1 MSLSSRN
8 SDLTQGNITKHLI
21 RLVLPLIAGNILQQ
35 LYNTVDAFVVA
46 RYAGIAEFAAI
57 GVAGAVMNLF
67 LFAAREEGVF
77 VGWISLVYIPKLG
90 PWKGRGHVYVDEL
103 WVEPG
108 HRRKGLA
115 VALMAK
121 ADELCAAL
129 DATGTRL
136 YVNVN
141 NPGAQSLYEKCGFA
155 ENGRALFMEKRL

>member
-1 MSLSSRN
+1 MSL
-8 SDLTQGNITKHLI
+8 LI
-21 RLVLPLIAGNILQQ
+21 ERIDETN
-35 LYNTVDAFVVA
+35 YF
-46 RYAGIAEFAAI
+46 EFEDMVFWRQN
-57 GVAGAVMNLF
+57 GVQRAPSASTPSPREAQELKNPNLF
-67 LFAAREEGVF
+67 VFAAREEGVF

-115 VALMAK
+115 AALMAK

-129 DATGTRL
+129 DATGIRL

-141 NPGAQSLYEKCGFA
+141 NPGARSLYEKCGFTPSGDA
-155 ENGRALFMEKRL
+155 TFMEKHL

>member
-1 MSLSSRN
+1 MSLLIERIDESNYSEFEDMVYWRQNGVQRTPTSSSPSPRETEELKN
-8 SDLTQGNITKHLI
+8 
-21 RLVLPLIAGNILQQ
+21 P
-35 LYNTVDAFVVA
+35 
-46 RYAGIAEFAAI
+46 
-57 GVAGAVMNLF
+57 NLF

-141 NPGAQSLYEKCGFA
+141 NPGAQSLYEKCGFTP
-155 ENGRALFMEKRL
+155 NGDATFMEKRL